1 MHQPLIILS
10 PPRSF
15 SSVVSTMIGQHPQLY
30 AFPELSLFAFSD
42 LQNFCPFDKKE
53 KLSRDLPGL
62 IRTIAQEHHGQQ
74 TTQTNL
80 KAIEWLRER
89 RDWSTEKIFNY
100 LLDLIS
106 PRIGVEKTPITSRRM
121 QNLERAYAMFPNAH
135 FLHLTRHP
143 ISAKKSIEELS
154 TRKNLKHYKKT
165 GTWQDNKYGIN
176 GLLVW
181 LHMHNN
187 IVKFTK
193 TLPVGQTMRIKGE
206 NILSQP
212 DVYLPQIAQWLG
224 LRTDTEAIEAM
235 KHPENSPYA
244 YVGASPAHGG
254 NDLKFM
260 RNPKLRRGTVK
271 EPNLQEFWQSNLSQQ
286 FEEANFNSE
295 LQENINNLAFA
306 LGYQ

>member
-15 SSVVSTMIGQHPQLY
+15 SSVVSTMLGQHPQLY
-30 AFPELSLFAFSD
+30 AFPELYLFTFND
-42 LQNFCPFDKKE
+42 LQEFFYFQE
-53 KLSRDLPGL
+53 KYQFGNKTSGL
-62 IRTIAQEHHGQQ
+62 IRTIAQENYGKQ
-74 TTQTNL
+74 TKKTNL
-80 KAIEWLRER
+80 QAIDWLRER
-89 RDWSTEKIFNY
+89 IDWSTEKLFNY
-100 LLDLIS
+100 LLDIVN
-106 PRIGVEKTPITSRRM
+106 PRIGVDKTPTTSRKM
-121 QNLERAYAMFPNAH
+121 ENLERAYAMFPNAY

-143 ISAKKSIEELS
+143 VSAKKSIEDL
-154 TRKNLKHYKKT
+154 LAIKHSKLYKKT
-165 GTWQDNKYGIN
+165 GVWQEDKYAIN

-181 LHMHNN
+181 LKMHNN
-187 IVKFTK
+187 IIRFTK

-206 NILSQP
+206 NIISQP

-224 LRTDTEAIEAM
+224 LRTDSEAIEAM

-244 YVGASPAHGG
+244 YVGSFPAYGG

-260 RNPKLRRGTVK
+260 RNPKLRIGTVK
-271 EPNLQEFWQSNLSQQ
+271 EPSLKKFWEGNLSQQ
-286 FEEANFNSE
+286 PEETKFDLE

>member
-1 MHQPLIILS
+1 MHKPLIILS

-30 AFPELSLFAFSD
+30 AFPELYLFNFNNLHEFFAFGKKHRYGSD
-42 LQNFCPFDKKE
+42 I
-53 KLSRDLPGL
+53 PGL
-62 IRTIAQEHHGQQ
+62 IRTIAQEVYGKQ
-74 TTQTNL
+74 TVQTNL
-80 KAIEWLRER
+80 KAIDWLKER
-89 RDWSTEKIFNY
+89 SDWSTEKVFNY
-100 LLDLIS
+100 LLDLIN
-106 PRIGVEKTPITSRRM
+106 PKIGLEKTPATSRKIH
-121 QNLERAYAMFPNAH
+121 NLERLYNIFPQAY

-143 ISAKKSIEELS
+143 VPAKKSIEEFLA
-154 TRKNLKHYKKT
+154 KKDLKHYKKT
-165 GTWQDNKYGIN
+165 GIWQAEKSQVN

-181 LHMHNN
+181 LHYHNN
-187 IVKFTK
+187 IAKFTK
-193 TLPVGQTMRIKGE
+193 NLPAGQTMRIKGE

-212 DVYLPQIAQWLG
+212 DVYLPQISQWLG

-235 KHPENSPYA
+235 KHPENSSYA
-244 YVGASPAHGG
+244 YVGSFPARGG

-271 EPNLQEFWQSNLSQQ
+271 EPSLQQFWEGSLSQQ
-286 FEEANFNSE
+286 SEETNFNSE